1 MGITLKLKG
10 FFNVFI
16 LGGGLMARQLVS
28 HAAKAPAQGLIQVH
42 LAEALYRAE
51 PHAQENRKLKEKIWR
66 DREAAQLPRPARLHK
81 APK

>member
-1 MGITLKLKG
+1 
-10 FFNVFI
+10 
-16 LGGGLMARQLVS
+16 MARPLVS